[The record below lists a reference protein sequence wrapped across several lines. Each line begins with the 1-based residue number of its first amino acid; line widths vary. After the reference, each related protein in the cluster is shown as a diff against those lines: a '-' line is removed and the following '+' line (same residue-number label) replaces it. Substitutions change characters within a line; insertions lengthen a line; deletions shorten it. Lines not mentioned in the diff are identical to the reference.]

1 MTLEHIL
8 QDECF
13 CPDGTTVKVFWKC
26 KGAGERLEEVG
37 GYLDDNIIAFMDCW
51 IAHLTYDEKRK
62 EINVWTYDQPKKW
75 FLDKR
80 GR

>member
-13 CPDGTTVKVFWKC
+13 CPDGTTVKVFWKY

-37 GYLDDNIIAFMDCW
+37 GYLDDNIIAFMGCW

-62 EINVWTYDQPKKW
+62 EINVWTYDQPKQW